1 MKKLN
6 LDFKSF
12 LEKFKKKEEP
22 KEKKKL
28 NLKLKTEAFKNFSFT
43 DLKYKFSIFRKYDYD
58 IRNVIGVK
66 GEQRYILYTDR
77 KLIRIYHGKLKSS
90 ALLSTYVPLEH
101 ATFYNFTVEKSVLEK
116 VDLDSFVETQIYENA
131 GVNETEDYIIKYKVI
146 DRLKNPKQVVIE
158 TIIVPAI
165 MLKNSFKDILEE
177 TGYIDYISFP
187 AFAYKAL
194 YEEQI
199 LHPANDIFAVILFD
213 KIFLTFYSDGDLVY
227 MTTLSGGLG
236 QIFKALEKLKI
247 KNFNLDTFKKL
258 ITQKG
263 LDRNKFTK
271 QEQIVLGIIQKEF
284 NNILGLINEQM
295 NRVTN
300 EYDIDE
306 FDRLYIISEY
316 GKIPGLHDYVSK
328 YINLDTFGFEFYE
341 KYNLDRLP
349 VDPFLFLGMLE
360 AHYAYKKND
369 QRFNFSLFLR
379 KPTFFYRPSGII
391 VLTTTASIILF
402 SIYPAILFYQ
412 GKVLESKNNVLT
424 KKKLALMGEK
434 AKLVSKEKNLESIKN
449 NLENTIDKYTKK
461 VALIKQFIEDVYKT
475 KFDYIPKSQDLVDIT
490 LLMNKHRVF
499 LSKLDFEDGVFYVDV
514 YALKEKAIPHL
525 IDDLISNGFS
535 VSFTQ
540 VVSDNGKY
548 KSQLRIKE

>member
-12 LEKFKKKEEP
+12 FEKLKKKEAP
-22 KEKKKL
+22 KDKKL

-263 LDRNKFTK
+263 LDRSKFTK

-412 GKVLESKNNVLT
+412 GKVLESKNSVLT

-434 AKLVSKEKNLESIKN
+434 AKLVSKEKSLESIKD
-449 NLENTIDKYTKK
+449 NLEKTIDEYTKK

-499 LSKLDFEDGVFYVDV
+499 LSKLDFEDGVFYLDV

-540 VVSDNGKY
+540 VISDNGKY